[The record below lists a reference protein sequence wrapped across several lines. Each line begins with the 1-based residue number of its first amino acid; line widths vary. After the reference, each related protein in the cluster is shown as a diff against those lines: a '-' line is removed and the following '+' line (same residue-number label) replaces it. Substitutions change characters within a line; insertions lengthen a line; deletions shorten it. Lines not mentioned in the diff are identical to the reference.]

1 MPCAVEHWACVRRE
15 HEVPFGVVTQHG
27 ARNAQ
32 MSLPQ
37 SVPAPFH
44 EPAHPACVVIAQV
57 TVTVPAA
64 AVQHA
69 PLGDET
75 THELFGPQTVPR
87 PRNCPEHALALETMM
102 HDCAPVGLVTQHAP
116 PEMVWACAGAVV
128 RTRQHSAAALTLAAS
143 RRRDE
148 RNMGKAS

>member
-15 HEVPFGVVTQHG
+15 HEVPLGVVTQHG

-32 MSLPQ
+32 MSLPH

-44 EPAHPACVVIAQV
+44 EPAHPACVVIVQD
-57 TVTVPAA
+57 TVTVPGTVA
-64 AVQHA
+64 QQA

-87 PRNCPEHALALETMM
+87 PKNCPEHALALETMM
-102 HDCAPVGLVTQHAP
+102 HDCAPAGLVTQQAP
-116 PEMVWACAGAVV
+116 PEIVWACAGEVSAP
-128 RTRQHSAAALTLAAS
+128 RLHSAAALTLAAN
-143 RRRDE
+143 RMRDE
-148 RNMGKAS
+148 RNMSKAS